1 MDVEKVHSTLKAIV
15 RDWSD
20 VCVDERKM
28 SYDPILERLEA
39 VFEGSDKQDVKV

>member
-20 VCVDERKM
+20 VCTEERKM
-28 SYDPILERLEA
+28 SYGPILQRLGR
-39 VFEGSDKQDVKV
+39 VFQDKKREDVKV